1 MLIVGLGNPGAKYT
15 NTRHNIGFILADHL
29 LEEFQRKNAR
39 IDEISASKFK
49 AIGYK
54 VYTGQDYSIPF
65 FYILKPQTYMNLSG
79 ESVQPF
85 MAWHNIPADD
95 LLVLHDELDIPF
107 TDIRLKS
114 GGGLA
119 GHNGL
124 KSIAQRLGTQ
134 DFHRL
139 RIGIGR
145 PENKEEMA
153 NFVLSTFS
161 TSEKEKFTTIIDTS
175 MQKIQCFLDKKK
187 GSKLK

>member
-15 NTRHNIGFILADHL
+15 NTRHNLGFILADTL
-29 LEEFQRKNAR
+29 VEEFQRKGAR
-39 IDEISASKFK
+39 VDELSASKFK
-49 AIGYK
+49 ALGYK
-54 VYTGQDYSIPF
+54 VHTGQDFAEPF
-65 FYILKPQTYMNLSG
+65 FYVLKPQTYMNLSG

-85 MAWHNIPADD
+85 MAWHNISPDN
-95 LLVLHDELDIPF
+95 LLVIHDELDIPF
-107 TDIRLKS
+107 NDLRLKT

-145 PENKEEMA
+145 PEHKDDMA

-161 TSEKEKFTTIIDTS
+161 ASEKEQFSELNETMLLKVK
-175 MQKIQCFLDKKK
+175 QFLNKKK
-187 GSKLK
+187 NEKLK

>member
-1 MLIVGLGNPGAKYT
+1 MLIVGLGNPGTKYT
-15 NTRHNIGFILADHL
+15 NTRHNFGFILADL
-29 LEEFQRKNAR
+29 LIEEYQRRNAR

-49 AIGYK
+49 AICYK
-54 VYTGQDYSIPF
+54 IYTGQEFEQPF

-85 MAWHNIPADD
+85 MAWHNIPADN
-95 LLVLHDELDIPF
+95 LLVIHDELDLAY
-107 TDIRLKS
+107 TDIRLKT

-161 TSEKEKFTTIIDTS
+161 SSEKEKLSDVLDIS
-175 MQKIQCFLDKKK
+175 MEKVRIFLSKKK
-187 GSKLK
+187 NEKLK